1 MITDDER
8 REVAQ
13 ELRTVAR
20 DCKPRWTCSMADV
33 GDATE
38 QVYRCS
44 KCGEEYCMSDIKPYP
59 WSFCPMC
66 GAEVINDYR

>member
-20 DCKPRWTCSMADV
+20 DCEPRWTCSMADV

-44 KCGEEYCMSDIKPYP
+44 KCGEEYLSLIH
-59 WSFCPMC
+59 
-66 GAEVINDYR
+66 I